1 MKIVDLDAHAV
12 NPGDLS
18 WEQFENFGELIIYE
32 RTPQE
37 EVVNRAKD
45 ADAILINKIKITS
58 EILEQL
64 PKLRY
69 IGELATG
76 YNNIDLVAASQRN
89 IVVSNIP
96 AYSTMSVAQHA
107 FALLLNVTNSVSHY
121 AKESRTG
128 VWSHCPDFC
137 YWNTPLLELAGKTI
151 GIVGFGNIGRQV
163 AQIAHAFGMEVIAAT
178 SKTIGSLPDYVKKS
192 TIEGLFASS
201 DVISLH
207 CPLTNDNF
215 HFINEKAISF
225 MRKGVILINT
235 ARGAL
240 IDTNA
245 VAKALSSGHIGAYCA
260 DVMEEEPPVEQTSIL
275 SAPNAFITPHIA
287 WASRAARLRLMD
299 IAVDNLKAFLEG
311 KPKNQVNA

>member
-76 YNNIDLVAASQRN
+76 YNNIDLEAASQRN

-107 FALLLNVTNSVSHY
+107 FALLLNLTNSVSHY
-121 AKESRTG
+121 AKESRSG

-215 HFINEKAISF
+215 HLINEKAISY

>member
-121 AKESRTG
+121 AKESRSG

-151 GIVGFGNIGRQV
+151 GIVGFGNIGSQV

-178 SKTIGSLPDYVKKS
+178 SKTIGSLPDYVKKT

-240 IDTNA
+240 LDTNA

>member
-121 AKESRTG
+121 AKESRSG

-151 GIVGFGNIGRQV
+151 GIVGFGNIGSQV

>member
-121 AKESRTG
+121 AKESRSG

-151 GIVGFGNIGRQV
+151 GIVGFGNIGSQV

-192 TIEGLFASS
+192 TIEGLFAAS

>member
-121 AKESRTG
+121 AKESRSG

-275 SAPNAFITPHIA
+275 SAPNVFITPHIA

>member
-121 AKESRTG
+121 AKESRSG

-151 GIVGFGNIGRQV
+151 GIVGFGNIGSQV

-178 SKTIGSLPDYVKKS
+178 SKTIGSLPDYVKKT

-287 WASRAARLRLMD
+287 WASRAARIRLMD

>member
-76 YNNIDLVAASQRN
+76 YNNIDLEAASQRN

-121 AKESRTG
+121 AKESRSG

-192 TIEGLFASS
+192 TVEGLFASS

-215 HFINEKAISF
+215 HFINEKAISY

>member
-121 AKESRTG
+121 AKESRSG

-151 GIVGFGNIGRQV
+151 GIVGFGNIGSQV

-178 SKTIGSLPDYVKKS
+178 SKTIGSLPDYVKKT

-245 VAKALSSGHIGAYCA
+245 VSKALSSGHIGAYCA

-311 KPKNQVNA
+311 KTKNQVNA

>member
-121 AKESRTG
+121 AKESRSG

-245 VAKALSSGHIGAYCA
+245 VAKALSSGHLGAYCA

>member
-76 YNNIDLVAASQRN
+76 YNNIDLEAASQRN

-121 AKESRTG
+121 AKESRSG

-260 DVMEEEPPVEQTSIL
+260 DVMEEEPPVEQPSIL

>member
-107 FALLLNVTNSVSHY
+107 FALLLNVTNSVSRY
-121 AKESRTG
+121 AKESRSG

-151 GIVGFGNIGRQV
+151 GIVGFGNIGSQV

>member
-76 YNNIDLVAASQRN
+76 YNNIDLEAASQRN

-121 AKESRTG
+121 AKESRSG

-137 YWNTPLLELAGKTI
+137 YWNTPLLELAGKAI

-240 IDTNA
+240 IDSNA
-245 VAKALSSGHIGAYCA
+245 VAKALSSGQIGAYCA

>member
-121 AKESRTG
+121 AKESRSG

-178 SKTIGSLPDYVKKS
+178 SKTIGSLPDYVKKT

>member
-32 RTPQE
+32 STPQE

-76 YNNIDLVAASQRN
+76 YNNIDLEAASQRN

-121 AKESRTG
+121 AKESRSG

-215 HFINEKAISF
+215 HFIDEKAISF

>member
-18 WEQFENFGELIIYE
+18 WEQFEKFGELIIYE

-76 YNNIDLVAASQRN
+76 YNNIDLEAASQRN

-121 AKESRTG
+121 AKESRSG

-201 DVISLH
+201 DVVSLH

>member
-121 AKESRTG
+121 AKESRSG

-151 GIVGFGNIGRQV
+151 GIVGFGNIGSQV
-163 AQIAHAFGMEVIAAT
+163 AQIEHAFGMEVIAAT
-178 SKTIGSLPDYVKKS
+178 SKAIGSLPDYVKKT

>member
-32 RTPQE
+32 RTPLE

-76 YNNIDLVAASQRN
+76 YNNIDLEAASQRN

-121 AKESRTG
+121 AKESRSG

-215 HFINEKAISF
+215 HFIDEKAISY
-225 MRKGVILINT
+225 MRRGVILINT

>member
-76 YNNIDLVAASQRN
+76 YNNIDLEAASQRN

-121 AKESRTG
+121 AKESRSG

-151 GIVGFGNIGRQV
+151 GIVGFGNIGSQV

-178 SKTIGSLPDYVKKS
+178 SKTIGSLPDYVKKT

-240 IDTNA
+240 IDSNA

>member
-89 IVVSNIP
+89 IIVSNIP

-121 AKESRTG
+121 AKESRSG

-151 GIVGFGNIGRQV
+151 GIVGFGNIGSQV

-178 SKTIGSLPDYVKKS
+178 SKTIGSLPDYVKKT

>member
-76 YNNIDLVAASQRN
+76 YNNIDLEAASQRN

-121 AKESRTG
+121 AKESRSG

>member
-76 YNNIDLVAASQRN
+76 YNNIDLEAASQRN

-121 AKESRTG
+121 AKESRSG

-151 GIVGFGNIGRQV
+151 GIVGFGNIGSQV

-215 HFINEKAISF
+215 HFIDEKAISF

>member
-76 YNNIDLVAASQRN
+76 YNNIDLEAASQRN

-121 AKESRTG
+121 TKESRSG

>member
-121 AKESRTG
+121 AKESRSG

-178 SKTIGSLPDYVKKS
+178 SKTIGSLPDYVK
-192 TIEGLFASS
+192 
-201 DVISLH
+201 
-207 CPLTNDNF
+207 N
-215 HFINEKAISF
+215 
-225 MRKGVILINT
+225 
-235 ARGAL
+235 
-240 IDTNA
+240 
-245 VAKALSSGHIGAYCA
+245 
-260 DVMEEEPPVEQTSIL
+260 
-275 SAPNAFITPHIA
+275 
-287 WASRAARLRLMD
+287 LRLKD
-299 IAVDNLKAFLEG
+299 CLL
-311 KPKNQVNA
+311 QVMLSLYIVHLPMTISIS

>member
-76 YNNIDLVAASQRN
+76 YNNIDLEAASQRN

-121 AKESRTG
+121 AKESRSG

-240 IDTNA
+240 IDSNA
-245 VAKALSSGHIGAYCA
+245 VAKALSSGHLGAYCA

-311 KPKNQVNA
+311 KPKNQVNV

>member
-121 AKESRTG
+121 AKESRSG

>member
-76 YNNIDLVAASQRN
+76 YNNIDLEAASQRN

-121 AKESRTG
+121 AKESRSG

-192 TIEGLFASS
+192 KIEGLFASS

-215 HFINEKAISF
+215 HFINEKAISY

>member
-121 AKESRTG
+121 AKESRSG

-151 GIVGFGNIGRQV
+151 GIVGFGNIGSQV

-178 SKTIGSLPDYVKKS
+178 SKTIGSLPDYVKKT

>member
-76 YNNIDLVAASQRN
+76 YNNIDLEAASQRN

-121 AKESRTG
+121 VKESRSG

-240 IDTNA
+240 IDSNA

>member
-76 YNNIDLVAASQRN
+76 YNNIDLEAASQRN

-107 FALLLNVTNSVSHY
+107 FALLLNLTNSVSHY
-121 AKESRTG
+121 AKESRSG

-215 HFINEKAISF
+215 HFINEKAISY

>member
-121 AKESRTG
+121 AKESRSG

-178 SKTIGSLPDYVKKS
+178 SKTIGSLPDYVK
-192 TIEGLFASS
+192 
-201 DVISLH
+201 
-207 CPLTNDNF
+207 N
-215 HFINEKAISF
+215 
-225 MRKGVILINT
+225 
-235 ARGAL
+235 
-240 IDTNA
+240 
-245 VAKALSSGHIGAYCA
+245 
-260 DVMEEEPPVEQTSIL
+260 
-275 SAPNAFITPHIA
+275 
-287 WASRAARLRLMD
+287 LRLKD
-299 IAVDNLKAFLEG
+299 CLL
-311 KPKNQVNA
+311 QVMLSLYIVHLLMTISIS

>member
-121 AKESRTG
+121 AKESRSG

-178 SKTIGSLPDYVKKS
+178 SKTIGSLPDYVKKT

-207 CPLTNDNF
+207 CPLTIDNF

>member
-76 YNNIDLVAASQRN
+76 YNNIDLEAASQRN

-121 AKESRTG
+121 AKESRSG

-240 IDTNA
+240 IDSNA